1 MRLTPDEAAEL
12 VKAAGSG
19 DRRAWET
26 LVEGYVGLIWAITR
40 NHRLSSGDAQDVA
53 QTTWLRLLENLD
65 RLSDPARVGAW
76 LATTARRECLRVL
89 RQSKRQVLIT
99 WDEAV
104 DQREDNSLPVDDG
117 LLRAEEADEVRRGLD
132 SLSPRC
138 QALLSLLMLDP
149 TPNYEE
155 ISAALG
161 MPMGSIGPTRA
172 RCLRHLRQVLEA
184 GGIDSVPSD
193 VLPQ

>member
-1 MRLTPDEAAEL
+1 MRLTPEEAAEL

-19 DRRAWET
+19 DRRAWEA

-40 NHRLSSGDAQDVA
+40 NHRLSTGDAQDVT
-53 QTTWLRLLENLD
+53 QTTWLRLLENLH
-65 RLSDPARVGAW
+65 RLSDPSRVGAW

-89 RQSKRQVLIT
+89 RQSKRQVLVT
-99 WDEAV
+99 WDDGL
-104 DQREDNSLPVDDG
+104 DQREDGALPVDDAF
-117 LLRAEEADEVRRGLD
+117 LRAEEAAEVRRGMD

-172 RCLRHLRQVLEA
+172 RCLRHLRQVFESA
-184 GGIDSVPSD
+184 SIDSVSTD